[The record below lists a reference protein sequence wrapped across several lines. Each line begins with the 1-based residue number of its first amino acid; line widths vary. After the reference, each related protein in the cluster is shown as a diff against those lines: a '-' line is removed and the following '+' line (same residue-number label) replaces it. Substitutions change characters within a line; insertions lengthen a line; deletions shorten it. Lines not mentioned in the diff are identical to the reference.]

1 MGVWVLLL
9 SGMWDL
15 PQPGVKSVSP
25 ELSAGLLT
33 TGPPGKS
40 CIYFFQII
48 FLCSLLPDSEYNS
61 PNESESVS
69 HSVMSDS
76 L

>member
-9 SGMWDL
+9 CGMWDL
-15 PQPGVKSVSP
+15 PQPGIKSVSP
-25 ELSAGLLT
+25 ELSAELLT

-48 FLCSLLPDSEYNS
+48 FLYSFLPGSEYNS
-61 PNESESVS
+61 PKESESVS
-69 HSVMSDS
+69 RSVTSDS